1 MNKAIKTAAAVITLV
16 IVAVSCGSDG
26 ASEEEGTPD
35 SKAPVSGQTF
45 TLNATEFAF
54 DPAELEAAADS
65 EFTIEV
71 TNAGVIE
78 HDFAIEGHD
87 SEKVVVP
94 VGETASGSFTLSAGT
109 YEFFCTVAGHKE
121 SGMTGTLTVK

>member
-1 MNKAIKTAAAVITLV
+1 MNKTIKTAAAVIILA
-16 IVAVSCGSDG
+16 IAAFGCGSD
-26 ASEEEGTPD
+26 SDEQGTTET
-35 SKAPVSGQTF
+35 KAPVSGQTL